1 MAELVGQVQFYS
13 LWQKITL
20 SITREYEDV
29 YDVTPL
35 KLSQFNKGEVQIT
48 MKTLWKEGTAKR
60 RFKKGGGK
68 DSINLKAGKRGKGAL
83 SKGGKHRQGKSMKT
97 AQGIQVRVSYLGQL
111 ILEEIRVT
119 GQTQGRM

>member
-1 MAELVGQVQFYS
+1 M
-13 LWQKITL
+13 
-20 SITREYEDV
+20 

-48 MKTLWKEGTAKR
+48 MKTLWKEETAKR

-68 DSINLKAGKRGKGAL
+68 DSINLKAGKRGKSAL

-119 GQTQGRM
+119 GQTEGRV